1 MRRLVFSSLVLL
13 AATSCSP
20 SLEGAS
26 QPLAQEQVG
35 AGLGLDVASARRTA
49 LDFVNAYAHTTED
62 DGTRLS
68 ALVVGPKLTAWVH
81 WMTVQNQQ
89 FDGTISGIG
98 DVRSVA
104 FIDSFLVRNAVGGQV
119 NLGASVTFTYEPA
132 DGQAFDRTRIM
143 DGPVTLLRTGTAE
156 WRVVDATRDGQSMDD
171 GIQLFH
177 DVSMAS
183 HGVTVSL
190 HSLFMFTPAWQ
201 FNVTV
206 VNRTGGLIRFEPDR
220 LGLFVRRQGA
230 PAQRMEGVY
239 TEALDALPSG
249 FDAEGLVGFPQQ
261 DEAKGRT
268 LSLAYRLAGGRHV
281 TFAFPLGE
289 VVTQVPPTSS
299 EPSPAPTS

>member
-62 DGTRLS
+62 DGARLS